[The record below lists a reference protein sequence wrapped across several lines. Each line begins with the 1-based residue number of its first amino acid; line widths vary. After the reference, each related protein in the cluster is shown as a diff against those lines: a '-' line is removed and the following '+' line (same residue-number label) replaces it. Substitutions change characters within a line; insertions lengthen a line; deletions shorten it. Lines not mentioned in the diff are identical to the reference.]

1 MSPRRVV
8 VTGMGVMSPVG
19 NDCDAFFE
27 RLLAGRSG
35 IRKLSSKFAV
45 SLAANVGGEVD
56 YDPAGRFAK
65 PKLALLDRFSQLA
78 LEAAAQAIGNAGIE
92 FHESL
97 KDRVGAFVGTGMG
110 GSTTVEAGYEE
121 LFAAGKDR
129 LPPHTVPRAMNNAA
143 AGHISIDHGL
153 RGPSLTYSTACSS
166 SAIAVGEAFRA
177 IRHGYIDAAIAGG
190 AESLLTLGTIRAW
203 EALRT
208 LAVTD
213 AEDPSTSCRPFSKDR
228 TGLVLAEGAGML
240 MLEELECAQQRGA
253 RIRAEVIGYGA
264 SSDASHLTRP
274 GEEGQARAMRLAL
287 ADAGVVPEQID
298 YINAHGTAT
307 LAGDVVETAAIR
319 KVFGDRAYRIPVSS
333 TKSMHGHM
341 MGAAGAVELVAAVM
355 AIEHGAIPPTAN
367 LRVPDRECDLDYVP
381 NTARRGVTVRTV
393 ISNSFAFGGS
403 NAVLV
408 ARSFTR

>member
-1 MSPRRVV
+1 
-8 VTGMGVMSPVG
+8 
-19 NDCDAFFE
+19 
-27 RLLAGRSG
+27 
-35 IRKLSSKFAV
+35 
-45 SLAANVGGEVD
+45 
-56 YDPAGRFAK
+56 
-65 PKLALLDRFSQLA
+65 
-78 LEAAAQAIGNAGIE
+78 
-92 FHESL
+92 
-97 KDRVGAFVGTGMG
+97 MG

-153 RGPSLTYSTACSS
+153 RGPSLTFSTACSS

-208 LAVTD
+208 LAITD
-213 AEDPSTSCRPFSKDR
+213 AADPSTSCRPFSKDR

-240 MLEELECAQQRGA
+240 MLEALDCARQRGA
-253 RIRAEVIGYGA
+253 PIRAEVIGYGA

-274 GEEGQARAMRLAL
+274 GEEGQVRAMRLAL
-287 ADAGVVPEQID
+287 ADAHANPDEID

-307 LAGDVVETAAIR
+307 LAGDVIETAAIR
-319 KVFGDRAYRIPVSS
+319 KTFGDRAPRIPVSS

-341 MGAAGAVELVAAVM
+341 MGAAGAVEFIAAIM
-355 AIEHGAIPPTAN
+355 TIERGAIPPTAN
-367 LRVPDRECDLDYVP
+367 LRAPDPECDLDYVP
-381 NTARRGVTVRTV
+381 NVGRKGVPIRMAM
-393 ISNSFAFGGS
+393 SNSFAFGGS
-403 NAVLV
+403 NAVLI
-408 ARSFTR
+408 ARSLRG

>member
-1 MSPRRVV
+1 MSARRVV

-19 NDCDAFFE
+19 NDCSAFFE

-35 IRKLSSKFAV
+35 IRKLSFPFAA
-45 SLAANVGGEVD
+45 SLTANVGGEVD
-56 YDPAGRFAK
+56 YDPAGRFPK
-65 PKLALLDRFSQLA
+65 PKLTLLDRFSQLA
-78 LEAAAQAIGNAGIE
+78 LEAAAQAIADARIE
-92 FHESL
+92 FQESQ
-97 KDRVGAFVGTGMG
+97 KDRVGVFVGTGLG
-110 GSTTVEAGYEE
+110 GSTTIEAGYDE
-121 LFAAGKDR
+121 LFVAGKDR
-129 LPPHTVPRAMNNAA
+129 VPPHTVPRAMNNAA

-177 IRHGYIDAAIAGG
+177 IRHGYADAAIAGG

-213 AEDPSTSCRPFSKDR
+213 AADPSTSCRPFSKDR

-240 MLEELECAQQRGA
+240 MLEELDCARRRRA

-274 GEEGQARAMRLAL
+274 GEEGQVRAMRLAL
-287 ADAGVVPEQID
+287 ADARADPDEVD
-298 YINAHGTAT
+298 YVNAHGTAT
-307 LAGDVVETAAIR
+307 LAGDAIETAAIK
-319 KVFGDRAYRIPVSS
+319 KVFAGRAARIPVSS

-341 MGAAGAVELVAAVM
+341 MGAAGAVEFIAAIM
-355 AIEHGAIPPTAN
+355 AMEHGAIPPTAN
-367 LRVPDRECDLDYVP
+367 LRVPDPECDLDYVP
-381 NTARRGVTVRTV
+381 NTARKGVAVRTV
-393 ISNSFAFGGS
+393 MSNSFAFGGS

-408 ARSFTR
+408 ARSVT